1 MPRPTLE
8 LSMIV
13 RNGERT
19 LERCLASTASLVD
32 RIVIGGT
39 GSTDGTPD
47 IARRYGA
54 EIVSIPWTNDF
65 AAARNRVLAH
75 ARCDWILVLDADELL
90 DAKEAADSLPPLLED
105 ARVHAYT
112 LHRWDYVRT
121 HSSDLFQAQPNPGV
135 LAEARTYPAYVRSFH
150 IRLFRPHPGIFFEHC
165 VHEHIT
171 GRLDALSLTRLTA
184 IGGPVIHHLGYVEDD
199 PAKSREKNELYYQL
213 GLRKL
218 AKSPHDFDTHFQLG
232 IAELQQFHQP
242 AKALSRFRHA
252 AGLRPHDGRA
262 PLYGGLCLLRLGRLD
277 EARQA
282 LLRAQ
287 FLGECN
293 GLLYD
298 ALGDTYLR
306 TGKYAKAL
314 AAYRQAQFLGNT
326 SPLVA
331 AKRGTAEAHLG
342 HIHSGMARIENAIA
356 SAPNEP
362 VLLRLLEL
370 SRQSAASIR

>member
-1 MPRPTLE
+1 MPRPSLE

-13 RNGERT
+13 RNGERP
-19 LERCLASTASLVD
+19 LERCLASVAPIVD
-32 RIVIGGT
+32 RIVIGDT
-39 GSTDGTPD
+39 GSTDGTLE
-47 IARRYGA
+47 IARRYDA
-54 EIVSIPWTNDF
+54 EIISIPWTNDF

-90 DAKEAADSLPPLLED
+90 DTSQAADCLPALIED
-105 ARVHAYT
+105 SRIHAYA
-112 LHRWDYVRT
+112 LHRWDYVRPR
-121 HSSDLFQAQPNPGV
+121 SSDLLQAQPNPGV
-135 LAEARTYPAYVRSFH
+135 VAETRTYPAYVRSFH
-150 IRLFRPHPGIFFEHC
+150 IRLFRRHPSIFFEHC

-184 IGGPVIHHLGYVEDD
+184 TAGPVIHHLGYVEEDA
-199 PAKSREKNELYYQL
+199 AKSREKIEYYYQL

-218 AKSPHDFDTHFQLG
+218 AQSPRDFDTHFQLG

-242 AKALSRFRHA
+242 EKALSRFRHA

-262 PLYGGLCLLRLGRLD
+262 PLYGGICLLRLDRLH

-287 FLGECN
+287 FLGERN

-306 TGKYAKAL
+306 TGNYAKAL
-314 AAYRQAQFLGNT
+314 AAYRQAQALGNA

-342 HIHSGMARIENAIA
+342 HIPSSMARIETAIV
-356 SAPNEP
+356 SAP
-362 VLLRLLEL
+362 RTC
-370 SRQSAASIR
+370 